1 MSEETLVYF
10 LKSKA
15 LSFDSIALYKGSNF
29 NNQTSAEIKC
39 LVSFSH
45 HKKTTNQTIYLYF
58 KNFSDHVTASAVVLA
73 FVHNPNVFLLQFMV
87 LISDKIVS
95 KNNLEVNLYEKPE

>member
-15 LSFDSIALYKGSNF
+15 LSYEAIALYKDSNF
-29 NNQTSAEIKC
+29 NKQTSVEIKC
-39 LVSFSH
+39 LANFSYH
-45 HKKTTNQTIYLYF
+45 NKTANQTIYLYF
-58 KNFSDHVTASAVVLA
+58 KISLDHKIVSAIVLA